1 MVKVRLE
8 FIENYF
14 ENMDFT
20 DDHLQL
26 DQATV
31 IIDIKRFYESHLT
44 LLKANKGN
52 KTVMPYYYRLL
63 KLYYIYK
70 QT

>member
-1 MVKVRLE
+1 MVKVRLDV
-8 FIENYF
+8 IEKYF
-14 ENMDFT
+14 ENIEFT

-31 IIDIKRFYESHLT
+31 ITNIKKFYETHLKI
-44 LLKANKGN
+44 LKANKGD
-52 KTVMPYYYRLL
+52 KTLMPYYYRLL
-63 KLYYIYK
+63 KLYYIYN